1 MLITGRRMAHKV
13 IASGTDEVVAWYPL
27 PKGCTLKN
35 VYLDVHMIGPEGLT
49 INKSCMYGLSGFVVP
64 ILDPD
69 AETSVETLWDN
80 LVPKDVDS
88 ASGVFDL
95 DTGNADTTP
104 EYEIGTADW
113 TGVFGVAG
121 NEPLEIFRRRRLIT
135 LASNPIGFTRID
147 AASDEFIP
155 TDRFST
161 KVKRNVKAQRHSYIL
176 FGVSSPDT
184 LQTTATIKTSLAET
198 EWPMMTFMEDLL
210 VDASKYFMGLIEAGA
225 ETPYV
230 EIATFVA
237 ELLEATPHEETAS
250 AYNPVTWN
258 TFCNA
263 TFQVDV
269 PGRIAIGSL
278 SSE

>member
-104 EYEIGTADW
+104 ARS
-113 TGVFGVAG
+113 A
-121 NEPLEIFRRRRLIT
+121 
-135 LASNPIGFTRID
+135 
-147 AASDEFIP
+147 
-155 TDRFST
+155 
-161 KVKRNVKAQRHSYIL
+161 
-176 FGVSSPDT
+176 
-184 LQTTATIKTSLAET
+184 
-198 EWPMMTFMEDLL
+198 LL
-210 VDASKYFMGLIEAGA
+210 S
-225 ETPYV
+225 
-230 EIATFVA
+230 
-237 ELLEATPHEETAS
+237 
-250 AYNPVTWN
+250 
-258 TFCNA
+258 C
-263 TFQVDV
+263 
-269 PGRIAIGSL
+269 
-278 SSE
+278 